1 MPIDFEQA
9 RKRLDAGR
17 QRLET
22 GLDPVAKRALLE
34 ERARRVAA
42 RNRLTSEREARAD
55 VVAVR
60 RGEELWGLPVAAVM
74 EVRRLPL
81 CVLPGLHGAVQGLVQ
96 VRGAAVSVLDLAALS
111 GVLSPPAH
119 GEEQLAVVVTGK
131 QGAVALRVDEVLG
144 QRAVWSDECG
154 GEAERAQRYDFVTAV
169 TRDLVALIDVERLLS
184 RPEVTPAR
192 QNGA

>member
-17 QRLET
+17 RRLET
-22 GLDPVAKRALLE
+22 GLDPAATRAILE

-42 RNRLTSEREARAD
+42 RSRRATERERRAD

-60 RGEELWGLPVAAVM
+60 RGEELWGLPVAAVL

-81 CVLPGLHGAVQGLVQ
+81 CVLPGLQGAVQGLVQ
-96 VRGAAVSVLDLAALS
+96 LGGAAVSVLDLATLT
-111 GVLSPPAH
+111 GVASPPVH

-131 QGAVALRVDEVLG
+131 QGAIALRVDEVLG
-144 QRAVWSDECG
+144 QRAVFGDECG
-154 GEAERAQRYDFVTAV
+154 GEAERAKRHDFVAAV
-169 TRDLVALIDVERLLS
+169 TRELVALIDVERLLGRREV
-184 RPEVTPAR
+184 RPGR
-192 QNGA
+192 R